1 MKDPRIISRV
11 RRAFVT
17 SLVVMSCTLAALSAD
32 AQGLSFVPPKERPPL
47 PNIDGLTPDEVREFL
62 GPPFATQVL
71 RDKRLAWSYA
81 TPSGVQIVYF
91 RPETVKPAPA
101 GPTTAKPGSARGGRG
116 GAASSPA
123 PDAATALPPNGCR
136 GIEAIPTLV
145 SVAVVMPRT
154 PAFIKP
160 QMQQDTVTTFE
171 PGTILP
177 TAGTTGA
184 WILVR
189 FTGPRGP
196 QVGYVHCTDVTAA
209 E

>member
-1 MKDPRIISRV
+1 M
-11 RRAFVT
+11 T
-17 SLVVMSCTLAALSAD
+17 SLVVMSCTLAAASAD
-32 AQGLSFVPPKERPPL
+32 AQALSFVPPKVRPPL

-91 RPETVKPAPA
+91 RPESVKPPPAAPA
-101 GPTTAKPGSARGGRG
+101 SKPGSARGGRG
-116 GAASSPA
+116 RAASSPT
-123 PDAATALPPNGCR
+123 PDAAALPADGCR

-154 PAFIKP
+154 PAFITP
-160 QMQQDTVTTFE
+160 QMQQGTLTMFE

>member
-1 MKDPRIISRV
+1 M
-11 RRAFVT
+11 A
-17 SLVVMSCTLAALSAD
+17 SLVVMSCTLAAPSAD
-32 AQGLSFVPPKERPPL
+32 AQEPSFVPPKVRPPL
-47 PNIDGLTPDEVREFL
+47 PNIDGLTPDEVRDFL

-81 TPSGVQIVYF
+81 TPDGIQVVYF
-91 RPETVKPAPA
+91 RPDGATPQGRGRAT
-101 GPTTAKPGSARGGRG
+101 GRRGSAGEGRAAAPRGP
-116 GAASSPA
+116 ASV
-123 PDAATALPPNGCR
+123 DTGLPPNGCR
-136 GIEAIPTLV
+136 GLTAIETLA
-145 SVAVVMPRT
+145 SIAVVMPRT

-177 TAGTTGA
+177 TAGTAGA

-209 E
+209 EAD